1 MHSFRNDYSEGA
13 HPKVLKTLT
22 ETNFQQTRGYGLDPR
37 CQTARELIRTLC
49 AAPEADVHFLVGGT
63 QTNLLVI
70 ESMLKPYEAVISAHT
85 GHVNVHETG
94 AIEGTGHKVIAVP
107 SPDGKLTPAMI
118 ESVPELHSDEH
129 QVKPAMVYV
138 SNTTEIGTVYSK
150 AELQALR
157 QCCDKHG
164 LLLFLDG
171 ARLGSALACGDMDL
185 PDYAALADVFYI
197 GGTKNGALFGEALV
211 FAKAREDGR
220 QEGYAQGM
228 AEASQES
235 RQLREEQARRMEEE
249 VHRFMEQAG
258 VALDR
263 QMDQSVADL
272 RDLALA
278 VAEKVVCVSLKSSGD
293 VISRMIQTAIDKRK
307 KKEWVHIYIS
317 ECDAKRLTQIPA
329 SLSAALTALS
339 DRVRLIPMSDDESGT
354 CIIEMPDEIVDAS
367 AATQL
372 NNLRTILMDTANSAS
387 GMNLFH

>member
-1 MHSFRNDYSEGA
+1 MWVPPEEAG
-13 HPKVLKTLT
+13 
-22 ETNFQQTRGYGLDPR
+22 GLDVRVADPEPEVAAEPEPEENPVSFAQLQAEVILADAR
-37 CQTARELIRTLC
+37 RQAEELMARAREDARR
-49 AAPEADVHFLVGGT
+49 EA
-63 QTNLLVI
+63 
-70 ESMLKPYEAVISAHT
+70 EE
-85 GHVNVHETG
+85 
-94 AIEGTGHKVIAVP
+94 
-107 SPDGKLTPAMI
+107 
-118 ESVPELHSDEH
+118 
-129 QVKPAMVYV
+129 
-138 SNTTEIGTVYSK
+138 
-150 AELQALR
+150 
-157 QCCDKHG
+157 
-164 LLLFLDG
+164 
-171 ARLGSALACGDMDL
+171 
-185 PDYAALADVFYI
+185 
-197 GGTKNGALFGEALV
+197 V

-220 QEGYAQGM
+220 QEGYVQGM

-235 RQLREEQARRMEEE
+235 RQLREEQARRLEEE

-263 QMDQSVADL
+263 QMDQSVDDL